1 MQVFIVMGENNRI
14 TGINPNDMSG
24 NSGWLETID
33 IALTTH
39 IGVDYDEMFSR
50 LSEEHGVALYKFV
63 NGYGENRTAE
73 EIAADIAAIPA
84 PQPTDAERIADLE
97 LSLCDID
104 EVNEATH
111 AGYETALC
119 DMDELLNGGTV

>member
-24 NSGWLETID
+24 NSGWLETTD
-33 IALTTH
+33 TALTTH

-73 EIAADIAAIPA
+73 EIAADITAIPA
-84 PQPTDAERIADLE
+84 PEPTPQDDTDALLAEHEERLIYME
-97 LSLCDID
+97 LG
-104 EVNEATH
+104 V
-111 AGYETALC
+111 
-119 DMDELLNGGTV
+119 

>member
-24 NSGWLETID
+24 NSGWLETTD
-33 IALTTH
+33 TALTTH

-84 PQPTDAERIADLE
+84 PQPSETEQLRTRVVELKSVIDALIGGD
-97 LSLCDID
+97 S
-104 EVNEATH
+104 
-111 AGYETALC
+111 
-119 DMDELLNGGTV
+119 NG

>member
-24 NSGWLETID
+24 NSGWLETTD
-33 IALTTH
+33 TALTTR

-73 EIAADIAAIPA
+73 EIAADIAAIPV
-84 PQPTDAERIADLE
+84 PQPSETEQLRTRVVELESVIDALIGGD
-97 LSLCDID
+97 S
-104 EVNEATH
+104 
-111 AGYETALC
+111 
-119 DMDELLNGGTV
+119 NG